1 MLVFPF
7 RNIINKIDAYAE
19 YVVLA
24 ALLFLIVNWLF
35 NHSRFRIT
43 LEGLA
48 NDDSSKSKD
57 KDSKSKSKDDSVK
70 CPEDCTSVKELQTK
84 LSDAMKKVQTLEASI
99 VENTNAGIAH
109 AKSISD
115 MNQAINDMQSNQ
127 KNE

>member
-43 LEGLA
+43 LEEGLA
-48 NDDSSKSKD
+48 NDGDSK
-57 KDSKSKSKDDSVK
+57 SKSKSKDDGVK

-84 LSDAMKKVQTLEASI
+84 LSDAIKKVQTLEASI
-99 VENTNAGIAH
+99 IQNTNTGIMHSNA
-109 AKSISD
+109 ISD
-115 MNQAINDMQSNQ
+115 MNQSINDMKSNQ